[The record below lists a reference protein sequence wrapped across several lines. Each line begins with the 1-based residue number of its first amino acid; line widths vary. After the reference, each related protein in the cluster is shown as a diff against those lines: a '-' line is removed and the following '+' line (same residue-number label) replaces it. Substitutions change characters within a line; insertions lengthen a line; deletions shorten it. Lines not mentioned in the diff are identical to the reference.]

1 MGKGKDMI
9 TESFNCFISNDELSL
24 KNDESMAMSVNQS
37 TFLTVNDILLCSKI
51 SEKGKIMTVIRQHF
65 ALSVQFQ
72 RYSHF
77 LSQCACMLT
86 LESF

>member
-9 TESFNCFISNDELSL
+9 TESFNFFIPNELSL
-24 KNDESMAMSVNQS
+24 KNNESMAMAVNQS
-37 TFLTVNDILLCSKI
+37 TFLTVYTVCLKI
-51 SEKGKIMTVIRQHF
+51 REKGKIRQYF
-65 ALSVQFQ
+65 VLSVQFQ
-72 RYSHF
+72 TYSDF